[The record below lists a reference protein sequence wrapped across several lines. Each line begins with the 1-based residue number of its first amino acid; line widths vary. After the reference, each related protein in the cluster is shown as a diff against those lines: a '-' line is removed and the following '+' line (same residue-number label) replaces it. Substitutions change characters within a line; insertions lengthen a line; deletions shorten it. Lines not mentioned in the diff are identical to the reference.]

1 MTGRRT
7 HSPAHTRTVKC
18 TRARPMSPAAP
29 LLKTKV
35 WAICGLAAAREREG
49 TGRRTHPHTHP
60 HSERVVSRSKH
71 ELAPGL
77 MLDPQDRQD

>member
-35 WAICGLAAAREREG
+35 WAICGLAAPTGGVRIYTRTTSHAVCALCLCVETAERW
-49 TGRRTHPHTHP
+49 RF
-60 HSERVVSRSKH
+60 
-71 ELAPGL
+71 
-77 MLDPQDRQD
+77 

>member
-35 WAICGLAAAREREG
+35 WAICGMAAPTGGVRIYTRTTHAVRARCVETAER
-49 TGRRTHPHTHP
+49 
-60 HSERVVSRSKH
+60 SRF
-71 ELAPGL
+71 
-77 MLDPQDRQD
+77 